1 MTDNMNVT
9 VTEEDIR
16 KVEMHVDTTMYDDVS
31 LIEHFA
37 ASTGMAFIDVE
48 REFEAKEAAKK
59 EAEEARKA
67 AYEAR
72 KAVSSFR
79 VREDQELA
87 REAKRAWL
95 RDKAAASNEEAVMEA
110 LDEARRDG
118 PGKDFVR

>member
-48 REFEAKEAAKK
+48 REFEAKEAAKR
-59 EAEEARKA
+59 EVEEAKKKA
-67 AYEAR
+67 R
-72 KAVSSFR
+72 IKPI
-79 VREDQELA
+79 
-87 REAKRAWL
+87 
-95 RDKAAASNEEAVMEA
+95 SNEEAVMEA
-110 LDEARRDG
+110 LDEVRHDG